1 MQQSP
6 FAFIDDVIGQIPV
19 VGPMWADALHV
30 FVGVSQAMNMAA
42 LRDEAAPYP
51 APAARVDTFGVP
63 SAPPKTTV
71 EEALLRAA

>member
-6 FAFIDDVIGQIPV
+6 FAFIDDVIGKIPV
-19 VGPMWADALHV
+19 VGTMWADALHV

-42 LRDEAAPYP
+42 LRDEATPYP
-51 APAARVDTFGVP
+51 APAARVEALVMPHTE
-63 SAPPKTTV
+63 PKKI